1 MLGHPVL
8 DRLWIFSV
16 SGSYLGNQRFS
27 YNQELSFK
35 LRVSDN
41 SAMESQDDIII
52 EAGGDKPTRIALSVT
67 SQNNSLPS
75 TEVRYSSVSE
85 QVLVKILKFLDAR
98 VQV

>member
-1 MLGHPVL
+1 M
-8 DRLWIFSV
+8 
-16 SGSYLGNQRFS
+16 GNQRFS

-75 TEVRYSSVSE
+75 TEVRYSSVFE
-85 QVLVKILKFLDAR
+85 LVLVKILKFLDAR

>member
-1 MLGHPVL
+1 M
-8 DRLWIFSV
+8 
-16 SGSYLGNQRFS
+16 GNQRFS

-85 QVLVKILKFLDAR
+85 QVLVKILNFLDAR

>member
-1 MLGHPVL
+1 M
-8 DRLWIFSV
+8 
-16 SGSYLGNQRFS
+16 GNQRFS

>member
-1 MLGHPVL
+1 M
-8 DRLWIFSV
+8 
-16 SGSYLGNQRFS
+16 GNQRFS

-35 LRVSDN
+35 LRVNDD

-75 TEVRYSSVSE
+75 LEASKYIFYLSVSQ
-85 QVLVKILKFLDAR
+85 QVLDGKISKPREIRILKFFC
-98 VQV
+98 QKKKKNSSN

>member
-1 MLGHPVL
+1 M
-8 DRLWIFSV
+8 
-16 SGSYLGNQRFS
+16 GNQRFS

-75 TEVRYSSVSE
+75 TEVRYSVSAE
-85 QVLVKILKFLDAR
+85 QVLVKILKFLDVR